1 MTTTPTD
8 STSPPPQPP
17 SRWRRLLRRFN
28 LIFVLT
34 VAAPTAIAA
43 VYFGLT
49 ASDVYISESHFVVLS
64 PQHNVQS
71 GLGALLAASGITR
84 THDDAYTVRDFMVS
98 RDALSELESRLKLRA
113 HYGSGSI
120 DLLSR
125 FPGLDWDD
133 SFEAFFR
140 HYGDHLE
147 LAYDTSS
154 SIMTLRVRAFS
165 PQMSKDVNELLLQ
178 MGERLVNNLN
188 DHSRK
193 DLIVVAQGEVTLA
206 EERARKAAI
215 ALNAYRNKGKL
226 LDPARQAELQLDTTT
241 RLREDLRV
249 TENQIAQLR
258 QVAPSNP
265 QIPTLV
271 EQAARLRRA
280 IDAETA
286 VAVGGINSLSDKS
299 IVYER
304 LALDKEFADRTLASA
319 LAALEAARADAARK
333 QLYLERLVQPNLPDT
348 ALEPRRVRSVLTV
361 FLVGLV
367 VWGVVSLLVAGV
379 REHVD

>member
-1 MTTTPTD
+1 MTTTANAPIVAATR
-8 STSPPPQPP
+8 PPA
-17 SRWRRLLRRFN
+17 RWRRLLRRFN
-28 LIFVLT
+28 RVFLLT
-34 VAAPTAIAA
+34 VAAPTTIAA
-43 VYFGLT
+43 LYFGLA
-49 ASDVYISESHFVVLS
+49 ASDIFISESHFVVLS

-98 RDALSELESRLKLRA
+98 RDALSELETRLKVRA
-113 HYGSGSI
+113 HYSSGSI

-140 HYGDHLE
+140 HYDDHLE
-147 LAYDTSS
+147 IAYDTSS

-165 PQMSKDVNELLLQ
+165 PAMARDINELLLQ

-193 DLIVVAQGEVTLA
+193 DLIIVAQGEVTLA
-206 EERARKAAI
+206 EERARKAAL
-215 ALNAYRNKGKL
+215 ALNAYRNKDKL

-280 IDAETA
+280 IDTETA
-286 VAVGGINSLSDKS
+286 VAVGSSNSLSNKS
-299 IVYER
+299 IAYER
-304 LALDKEFADRTLASA
+304 LALDKDFADRTLASA

-348 ALEPRRVRSVLTV
+348 ALEPRRIRSVLTV

-367 VWGVVSLLVAGV
+367 FWGVVSLLVAGV
-379 REHVD
+379 KEHVD